1 MRGGAQPAGEKSSG
15 NDKAADA
22 SRPHGCAVVPAGLMP
37 RGLFAALPAT
47 GKGETDATSLNAR
60 RKPDHPAHAPMAAHM
75 AESGAKSKRL
85 MLQCSIARKM
95 SSSRP
100 NQGFK
105 GSACGR
111 TASTASR
118 NHRHP
123 PRYARSCLANPD
135 TGLTLSERRLKG
147 SRNDDGL
154 PCRRVALDAT
164 ERFTSAFTKCACWGI
179 G

>member
-85 MLQCSIARKM
+85 MLQCSIAGKM
-95 SSSRP
+95 SLLY
-100 NQGFK
+100 
-105 GSACGR
+105 GR
-111 TASTASR
+111 T
-118 NHRHP
+118 
-123 PRYARSCLANPD
+123 
-135 TGLTLSERRLKG
+135 KG
-147 SRNDDGL
+147 SRERLRPN
-154 PCRRVALDAT
+154 RLDQPGVT
-164 ERFTSAFTKCACWGI
+164 IGI
-179 G
+179 HRDTRAHVLRTRTRA